1 MCHTVSKEK
10 NIIMAR
16 IQTKELITEM
26 EIIII
31 MRVQVLLMRSSISIS
46 MNFFNLWIW
55 EHIGHTILEIKWV
68 VLISTT
74 GLKHIHRLF
83 LHAFLSVLGLS
94 IFVRVVVA
102 SVVIERKKIKG
113 KISQKNKAIEIY
125 KEKIDFYYYFWVF
138 ISLNILFFWL
148 PYRISYFALL

>member
-1 MCHTVSKEK
+1 MCHTVSKDK
-10 NIIMAR
+10 NIIVAR
-16 IQTKELITEM
+16 IQTKEPITEM

-31 MRVQVLLMRSSISIS
+31 MKVKVLVMRSLISISIS

-55 EHIGHTILEIKWV
+55 EHIGHTMWEIKWV
-68 VLISTT
+68 VLISMT

-83 LHAFLSVLGLS
+83 LHVFLSVLGLS
-94 IFVRVVVA
+94 IFVHVVVA
-102 SVVIERKKIKG
+102 SVVIERKKKKG

-138 ISLNILFFWL
+138 ISLNIFFDYL
-148 PYRISYFALL
+148 TE